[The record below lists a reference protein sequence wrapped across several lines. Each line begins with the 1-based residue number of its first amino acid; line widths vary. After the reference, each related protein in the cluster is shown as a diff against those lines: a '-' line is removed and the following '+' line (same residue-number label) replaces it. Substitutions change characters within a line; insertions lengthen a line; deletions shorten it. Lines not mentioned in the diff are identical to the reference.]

1 MAKSQRDDTDRT
13 GRLFATLTGRLED
26 AHELAVE
33 GQNPRASALER
44 KKLLRRLERRLAGCD
59 ATVAEIAELLGR

>member
-1 MAKSQRDDTDRT
+1 MAKSHSDNADCA

-26 AHELAVE
+26 AHELAME

-44 KKLLRRLERRLAGCD
+44 KKLLRRLDRRLARCH
-59 ATVAEIAELLGR
+59 ATIAEIAELLDR

>member
-1 MAKSQRDDTDRT
+1 MAKSHGDDTDRA

-33 GQNPRASALER
+33 GQNPRASALDR
-44 KKLLRRLERRLAGCD
+44 KKLLRKLDRRLARCHV
-59 ATVAEIAELLGR
+59 AIAEIDEVLGR